1 MRAILDKMIEI
12 RGVFAYLT
20 EMWCLQ
26 STFLSNFAFHMFCSR
41 IMIKEKFISAIIG
54 TLFFAVFQPF
64 GLSLFCMSERILI
77 TCGLLIVAFVSCM
90 TCEGIVNYVL
100 RMPMDTSKG
109 PSFTMKRGIV
119 FQVCNI
125 IVLTIYLSL
134 FFDRFVNNDVV
145 DNHLSVNNCLA
156 ILIASIGSCFF
167 IGLYWRNVYWKRHYA
182 KQLEEAQILNGVL
195 MERARQV
202 EVSGQALMSDASSAK
217 EEQVML
223 EGSTKESVSLLP
235 SDFLFAESEGNYV
248 SIHYMDHSA
257 EKQTMLRT
265 SMKNVVVILCANNEI
280 MQCHRAYIVNLRHVE
295 SVEGRSSG
303 IGLKLRHSDTVVPV
317 SKSYVNDVKERI
329 KNPL

>member
-1 MRAILDKMIEI
+1 
-12 RGVFAYLT
+12 
-20 EMWCLQ
+20 
-26 STFLSNFAFHMFCSR
+26 
-41 IMIKEKFISAIIG
+41 MIKEKFISAIIG

-64 GLSLFCMSERILI
+64 GISLFCMSERFLI
-77 TCGLLIVAFVSCM
+77 VCGLFVVAFASCM

-100 RMPMDTSKG
+100 RMPMDTGKG
-109 PSFTMKRGIV
+109 PSYTMKRGIV
-119 FQVCNI
+119 FQICNI

-134 FFDRFVNNDVV
+134 YFDRFVSSDVV
-145 DNHLSVNNCLA
+145 DNQLSVEHCLGM
-156 ILIASIGSCFF
+156 LVASIGCCFF

-182 KQLEEAQILNGVL
+182 KQLEEAQMLNGVL

-202 EVSGQALMSDASSAK
+202 EISGKALVTDDTSSAK
-217 EEQVML
+217 EEHITL
-223 EGSTKESVSLLP
+223 EGSTKENVSLLP

-248 SIHYMDHSA
+248 SVHYLDNTA
-257 EKQTMLRT
+257 AKQTMLRT
-265 SMKNVVVILCANNEI
+265 SMKNVVATLCANSEI

-303 IGLKLRHSDTVVPV
+303 IGLKLRHCGTIVPV

>member
-1 MRAILDKMIEI
+1 
-12 RGVFAYLT
+12 
-20 EMWCLQ
+20 
-26 STFLSNFAFHMFCSR
+26 
-41 IMIKEKFISAIIG
+41 MIKEKFISAIIG

-64 GLSLFCMSERILI
+64 GISLFSMLERFLI
-77 TCGLLIVAFVSCM
+77 VCGLFVVAFASCM

-100 RMPMDTSKG
+100 RMPMDTGKG
-109 PSFTMKRGIV
+109 PSYTMKRGIV
-119 FQVCNI
+119 FQICNI

-134 FFDRFVNNDVV
+134 YFARFVSSDVV
-145 DNHLSVNNCLA
+145 DNHLSVEHCLGM
-156 ILIASIGSCFF
+156 LVASIGCCFF

-182 KQLEEAQILNGVL
+182 KQLEEAQMLNGVL

-202 EVSGQALMSDASSAK
+202 EISGKALVTDDTSSAK
-217 EEQVML
+217 EEHITL
-223 EGSTKESVSLLP
+223 EGSTKENVSLLP

-248 SIHYMDHSA
+248 SVHYLDNTVA
-257 EKQTMLRT
+257 KQTMLRT
-265 SMKNVVVILCANNEI
+265 SMKNVVATLCANSEI

-303 IGLKLRHSDTVVPV
+303 IGLKLRHCGTIVPV

>member
-1 MRAILDKMIEI
+1 MIEN

-26 STFLSNFAFHMFCSR
+26 STILSNFAFHMFCSR
-41 IMIKEKFISAIIG
+41 IMIKEKFLSAIIG

-64 GLSLFCMSERILI
+64 GLSLFSMSERILI
-77 TCGLLIVAFVSCM
+77 TCGLLIVAFASCM

-235 SDFLFAESEGNYV
+235 SDFLFAES
-248 SIHYMDHSA
+248 
-257 EKQTMLRT
+257 
-265 SMKNVVVILCANNEI
+265 
-280 MQCHRAYIVNLRHVE
+280 
-295 SVEGRSSG
+295 
-303 IGLKLRHSDTVVPV
+303 
-317 SKSYVNDVKERI
+317 
-329 KNPL
+329 

>member
-1 MRAILDKMIEI
+1 
-12 RGVFAYLT
+12 
-20 EMWCLQ
+20 
-26 STFLSNFAFHMFCSR
+26 
-41 IMIKEKFISAIIG
+41 MIKEKFISAIIG

-64 GLSLFCMSERILI
+64 GISLFSMSERFLI
-77 TCGLLIVAFVSCM
+77 VCGLFVVAFASCM

-100 RMPMDTSKG
+100 RMPMDTGKG
-109 PSFTMKRGIV
+109 PSYTMKRGIV
-119 FQVCNI
+119 FQICNI

-134 FFDRFVNNDVV
+134 YFDRFVSSDVV
-145 DNHLSVNNCLA
+145 DNHLSVEHCLGM
-156 ILIASIGSCFF
+156 LVASIGCCFF

-182 KQLEEAQILNGVL
+182 KQLEEAQMLNGVL

-202 EVSGQALMSDASSAK
+202 EISGKALVTDDTSSAK
-217 EEQVML
+217 EEHITL
-223 EGSTKESVSLLP
+223 EGSTKENVSLLP

-248 SIHYMDHSA
+248 SVHYLDNTA
-257 EKQTMLRT
+257 AKQTMLRT
-265 SMKNVVVILCANNEI
+265 SMKNVVVTLCANSEI

-303 IGLKLRHSDTVVPV
+303 IGLKLRHCGTIVPV

>member
-1 MRAILDKMIEI
+1 
-12 RGVFAYLT
+12 
-20 EMWCLQ
+20 
-26 STFLSNFAFHMFCSR
+26 
-41 IMIKEKFISAIIG
+41 MIKEKFISAIIG

-64 GLSLFCMSERILI
+64 GISLFSMSERFLI
-77 TCGLLIVAFVSCM
+77 VCGLFVVAFASCM

-100 RMPMDTSKG
+100 RMPMDTGKG
-109 PSFTMKRGIV
+109 PSYTMKRGIV

-125 IVLTIYLSL
+125 VVLTIYLSL
-134 FFDRFVNNDVV
+134 YFDRFVNNDAI
-145 DNHLSVNNCLA
+145 DNHLSVEHCLGM
-156 ILIASIGSCFF
+156 LVASIGCCFF

-202 EVSGQALMSDASSAK
+202 EVSGQALMTDASATK
-217 EEQVML
+217 EEQIML

-248 SIHYMDHSA
+248 SIHYKENPSIDSEQT

-265 SMKNVVVILCANNEI
+265 SMKNVVATLCANSEI

-303 IGLKLRHSDTVVPV
+303 IGLKLRHCDTIIPV
-317 SKSYVNDVKERI
+317 SKSYANDVKERI

>member
-1 MRAILDKMIEI
+1 
-12 RGVFAYLT
+12 
-20 EMWCLQ
+20 
-26 STFLSNFAFHMFCSR
+26 
-41 IMIKEKFISAIIG
+41 MIKEKFISAIIG

-64 GLSLFCMSERILI
+64 GISMFSMSERILI
-77 TCGLLIVAFVSCM
+77 TCGLLIVAFASCM

-119 FQVCNI
+119 FQVYNI

-248 SIHYMDHSA
+248 SIHYMEHSA

-280 MQCHRAYIVNLRHVE
+280 MQCHRAYIVNLRHVI

-303 IGLKLRHSDTVVPV
+303 IGLKLRHCDTIVPV

-329 KNPL
+329 KNPV